1 MGNKGED
8 ASQGSSEGPSFFER
22 LSRAMSPEAT
32 TPEMLKKELMESIKR
47 EEELVET
54 ADKSLDS
61 LTENL
66 SNNSYPA
73 FMRPFIR
80 NTIGQL
86 KAARRKAK
94 DQVEKLKK
102 ELDDIEKETGDSVGG
117 KEASAAKE
125 TKDFTNGK
133 EASATKEAKDPSSG
147 KEGAKKAAEDSSKG
161 KETSS
166 TAEGSAS
173 KGQSTGKSDYT
184 NYMEK
189 AKNMIMSGDVR
200 LILLVYDRE
209 YFMCCSHP

>member
-1 MGNKGED
+1 MGKKGEE
-8 ASQGSSEGPSFFER
+8 ASHASSESPSFFQR
-22 LSRAMSPEAT
+22 LSQAMSPEAT
-32 TPEMLKKELMESIKR
+32 TPEMLKKELMESIKK

-86 KAARRKAK
+86 KTARRKAK
-94 DQVEKLKK
+94 EQVEKLKK
-102 ELDDIEKETGDSVGG
+102 ELDDIEKETGDSVGE

-125 TKDFTNGK
+125 TKDVPNGK
-133 EASATKEAKDPSSG
+133 EASAAKEAKDVSNG
-147 KEGAKKAAEDSSKG
+147 KEGTKKSKEDSSKN

-166 TAEGSAS
+166 TAEGAAS
-173 KGQSTGKSDYT
+173 KQGQSTGKSDYT
-184 NYMEK
+184 NYLEK
-189 AKNMIMSGDVR
+189 AKDLIKSGDVR
-200 LILLVYDRE
+200 LVFLV
-209 YFMCCSHP
+209 

>member
-125 TKDFTNGK
+125 
-133 EASATKEAKDPSSG
+133 AKDASSG